1 MAKNKQLKNKIKN
14 KPIMTTQITNSTF
27 KDIIEAQII
36 EQAIKAKHDI
46 KLDTYNPDG
55 KHEIIFDCE
64 NYSLFIE
71 YAFGVE
77 VEDIENSRAAEHHI
91 TAFEAL
97 EIRLTPADSDIKIE
111 LNKEQEKQLVESLIY

>member
-1 MAKNKQLKNKIKN
+1 
-14 KPIMTTQITNSTF
+14 MTTQILNISL

-36 EQAIKAKHDI
+36 EQAIKAKHEI

-55 KHEIIFDCE
+55 KHEIIFDRE

-77 VEDIENSRAAEHHI
+77 VEEIENTRAAEHHV
-91 TAFEAL
+91 TGFEVL
-97 EIRLTPADSDIKIE
+97 EIRLTPADSDVKIE
-111 LNKEQEKQLVESLIY
+111 LSKEQENQLVESLNFM

>member
-1 MAKNKQLKNKIKN
+1 
-14 KPIMTTQITNSTF
+14 MTTQITNSTL

-36 EQAIKAKHDI
+36 EQAINAKHEI

-55 KHEIIFDCE
+55 KHETIIDRE

-77 VEDIENSRAAEHHI
+77 VEEIENSCAAHHLV

-97 EIRLTPADSDIKIE
+97 EIRLTPADSDVKIE
-111 LNKEQEKQLVESLIY
+111 LSKEQEKKIVESLIY